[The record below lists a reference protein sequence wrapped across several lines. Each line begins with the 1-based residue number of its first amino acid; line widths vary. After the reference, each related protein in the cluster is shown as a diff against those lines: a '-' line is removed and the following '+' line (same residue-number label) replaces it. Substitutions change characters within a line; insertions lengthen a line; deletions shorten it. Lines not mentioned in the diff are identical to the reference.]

1 MARVLVTGGAGFIG
15 HCTVRLLAE
24 RKHRVSVVDNLS
36 SGNHALPEARLHV
49 MDIASPE
56 LRHVFKE
63 EKPDYVIMLASQVGV
78 ASSIR
83 DPLEDARVNVL
94 GTTNLLWACVE
105 FRVKKVVYASSAAV
119 YGTSAGPVTTE
130 DTDLRPTTFYGLSK
144 LTAEKYVRMF
154 GLHYGLPFTILRY
167 SNVYGPGQERSKEP
181 GVVSRFLQCA
191 LNGATPVVYG
201 DGEQTRDFV
210 YVEDVAQANL
220 AALTLGE
227 NHAINISSGRAI
239 SVRRLLSTIARLTRT
254 NLRPVFAPR
263 TEGEIAHSTLDN
275 SKAAMVLGWR
285 PQTNLRSGLRKTLR
299 HLLNTGD
306 HASVVGLREAL
317 ETPAAAS
324 LLPNRP

>member
-15 HCTVRLLAE
+15 HRTVRLLAE

-36 SGNHALPEARLHV
+36 SGNHALPEACLHV

-63 EKPDYVIMLASQVGV
+63 EKPDYVILLASQVGV

-83 DPLEDARVNVL
+83 DPLEDAR
-94 GTTNLLWACVE
+94 
-105 FRVKKVVYASSAAV
+105 
-119 YGTSAGPVTTE
+119 
-130 DTDLRPTTFYGLSK
+130 YGLSK

-285 PQTNLRSGLRKTLR
+285 PQTNPRSGLRKTLR